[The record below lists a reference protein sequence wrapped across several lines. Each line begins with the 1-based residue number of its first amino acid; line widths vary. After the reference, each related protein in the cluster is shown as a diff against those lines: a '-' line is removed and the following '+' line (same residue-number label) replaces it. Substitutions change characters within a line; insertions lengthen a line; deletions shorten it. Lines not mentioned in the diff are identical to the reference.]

1 MPPPDQRHDAPIGR
15 ELLKKARPKANK
27 LLMDRAYEDD
37 ETREIAARDGRQP
50 VVPPKKNRKVK
61 WEYDKIAYKRRN
73 EVERMFGSIK
83 ENRRIASRYDKLAC
97 VCLNFVFLV
106 FLKNALRRLA

>member
-1 MPPPDQRHDAPIGR
+1 MPPPGQRHDAPIGR
-15 ELLKKARPKANK
+15 ELLKRARPKANK

-37 ETREIAARDGRQP
+37 ETHEIAARDGRQP

-61 WEYDKIAYKRRN
+61 REYDKIAYKRRN

-83 ENRRIASRYDKLAC
+83 ENRRIATRYDKLAC
-97 VCLNFVFLV
+97 VYLNFVFLA